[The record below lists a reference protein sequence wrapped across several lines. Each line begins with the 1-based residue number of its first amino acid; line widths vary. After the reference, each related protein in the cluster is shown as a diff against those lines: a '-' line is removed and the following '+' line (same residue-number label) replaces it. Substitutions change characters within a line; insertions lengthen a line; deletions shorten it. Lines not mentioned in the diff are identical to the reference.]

1 MIYVS
6 ANKTSKCHDSC
17 IIAYVKFL
25 NEFKT
30 IKYLT
35 KTGMK
40 KIVILGAGTGGTIM
54 ANKLRKALDKGE
66 AEITI
71 VDRDKT
77 HYYQPGLLFI
87 PFGIYN
93 RDDVIKPKA
102 DFIPPG
108 VKLVFKSIEKI
119 EPSENRV
126 LLEGGQVLNYD
137 YLIIAT
143 GTNIDI
149 DETPGMNGEL
159 WGKRIFD
166 FYTIE
171 GATALREFF
180 RDWEG
185 GNMVVNVAEYPIKCP
200 VAPLEFTFLA
210 DSYFTEAG
218 IRDKV
223 NISYVTPLSG
233 AFTKPKASKMLGE
246 LLVEKN
252 INVIP
257 EFSLESVDN
266 EKRVIRSYDEREV
279 PFDVLTIIPTN
290 KGSALV
296 EKSGMGD
303 DLNFIPTD
311 KYTLRSKNYE
321 NIFVL
326 GDASDIPTSKAG
338 SVVHFASDVVFDNL
352 MSLMEGRPMKAKFD
366 GHSNCY
372 IETGFGK
379 GSIIDFNYDTEP
391 LPGTFPL
398 PGIGPFG
405 LLQNTKM
412 NHYGKVL
419 FRWLYWHI
427 ILKDKEL
434 PIESQMT
441 MAGKKL

>member
-1 MIYVS
+1 
-6 ANKTSKCHDSC
+6 
-17 IIAYVKFL
+17 
-25 NEFKT
+25 
-30 IKYLT
+30 
-35 KTGMK
+35 MK
-40 KIVILGAGTGGTIM
+40 KVVILGAGTGGTIM
-54 ANKLRKALDKGE
+54 ANKLRKTLDKNE
-66 AEITI
+66 WEITI
-71 VDRDKT
+71 VDKDKT

-93 RDDVIKPKA
+93 KDDVIKPKA
-102 DFIPPG
+102 DFIPSG
-108 VKLVFKSIEKI
+108 VKLLFKGIDKV
-119 EPSENRV
+119 EPDNNRV

-137 YLIIAT
+137 FLIIAT

-149 DETPGMNGEL
+149 DDTPGLNGEL
-159 WGKRIFD
+159 WRKKIFD
-166 FYTIE
+166 FYTLD
-171 GATALREFF
+171 GALALREFF

-185 GNMVVNVAEYPIKCP
+185 GNLVINIAEQPIKCP
-200 VAPLEFTFLA
+200 VAPLEFSFLA
-210 DSYFTEAG
+210 DAYFTEIG

-223 NISYVTPLSG
+223 NITYVTPLPG
-233 AFTKPKASKMLGE
+233 AFTKPKASKILGE

-252 INVIP
+252 IQVVP
-257 EFSLESVDN
+257 DFYLEQVDN
-266 EKRVIRSYDEREV
+266 EKQVIRSYDEKEI
-279 PFDVLTIIPTN
+279 PFDVLSIIPTN
-290 KGSALV
+290 KGSAMA
-296 EKSGMGD
+296 ERSGMGD

-311 KYTLRSKNYE
+311 KYTLRSKKHE

-338 SVVHFASDVVFDNL
+338 SVVHFASDVVYENL
-352 MSLMEGRPMKAKFD
+352 LSAMEGRPLKAQFD

-405 LLQNTKM
+405 LLRNTKM

-419 FRWLYWHI
+419 FRWIYWHI
-427 ILKDKEL
+427 LLRGKEL

-441 MAGKKL
+441 MAGKQL